1 VGAPGRLDRAV
12 KAAVKEVTGSYAIG
26 VVSTAAP
33 DRLIAAKQGAG
44 SVVVRLGQGEMFVA
58 SDIPAIL
65 AHTRDVVVL
74 EDDEGAV
81 VTADSV
87 ELSTPAG
94 EPVRRAAV
102 RILWDPIMAE
112 KGGYRHFML
121 KEMHEQ
127 PRAITDTFRGRIA
140 PETGNVVL
148 PDVNLAPDVVRAIER
163 VVLVACGTA

>member
-1 VGAPGRLDRAV
+1 
-12 KAAVKEVTGSYAIG
+12 
-26 VVSTAAP
+26 
-33 DRLIAAKQGAG
+33 
-44 SVVVRLGQGEMFVA
+44 MFVA

-65 AHTRDVVVL
+65 AHTRDVVIL
-74 EDDEGAV
+74 EDNEVAV
-81 VTADSV
+81 VTADAV
-87 ELSTPAG
+87 ELSTLQD
-94 EPVRRAAV
+94 EPVRRASV

-148 PDVNLAPDVVRAIER
+148 PDVNLAPDTVRAIER
-163 VVLVACGTA
+163 VVLVACGTAWHAAMLGRTMMERLAGIPAEGDPGSAVRDPAAAVRPP